1 MYRGY
6 YRQRKIGRVFS
17 FLLVTGS
24 GLSHYAK
31 AIYSSGKD
39 KVSVENLIK
48 YEEYMPNNL
57 KDILKDYLQI
67 KQDNVDGINKIK
79 KKMFSTEKSFE
90 RQNDYWKYK
99 KNLEHSMKEDY
110 NYKCIPLYITKDE
123 AKLEET
129 YKIIELL

>member
-99 KNLEHSMKEDY
+99 KNLEYSMKEDY
-110 NYKCIPLYITKDE
+110 NYKCILLYITKDE